1 MEEKKRLIY
10 PDILRIVSIFGVI
23 VLHCVG
29 ELWDQIPIKSKGW
42 VALVAIDSLFRF
54 AVPVFVMVSG
64 MFMLS
69 PSKNR
74 GIKKLYS
81 KNILRIVTSFAF
93 WSIVYLLYHQASDF
107 IVNRGSFKPDFRS
120 VLNSFFAGEY
130 HLWFMYMIAG
140 LYIVTP
146 ILCRL
151 VEKKSTMQYFLMIWF
166 IFCMAQNFIYLV
178 PGIGK
183 YAFGFMNLFKI
194 SIAVEYS
201 GYYVLGYY
209 LHNYEIEKPLKVSV
223 NILACLSTFG
233 IVAVTIFTSFRSN
246 ELVTKYLEYLLPMTA
261 LQSVAVFLCIKNKFQ
276 DFNPSKK
283 AQKAIYTLSKISF
296 GVYLSHLL
304 VIKIAKKMCLSF
316 FSFPTCITFGIM
328 LIAALILSPLISYI
342 LNKIPILNKYIV

>member
-23 VLHCVG
+23 VIHCVA
-29 ELWDQIPIKSKGW
+29 ELCLVIPIKSKSW
-42 VALVAIDSLFRF
+42 VALVLIDSLFRF

-64 MFMLS
+64 IFMLS
-69 PSKNR
+69 PSKNY

-81 KNILRIVTSFAF
+81 KNILRIITSFTF
-93 WSIVYLLYHQASDF
+93 WSLIYMLYHKSDYV
-107 IVNRGSFKPDFRS
+107 IAGNSFKQIFLS
-120 VLNSFFAGEY
+120 IFNGFFAGEY

-146 ILCRL
+146 ILRKL
-151 VEKKSTMQYFLMIWF
+151 VEKKSTTQYFLMIWF
-166 IFCMAQNFIYLV
+166 IFCIVRNFIYLV

-183 YAFGFMNLFKI
+183 YAFGFMNLLKI

-209 LHNYEIEKPLKVSV
+209 LHNYEIEKPIEISI
-223 NILACLSTFG
+223 NIGACLGTIG
-233 IVAVTIFTSFRSN
+233 IAAITIFTSFRSN
-246 ELVTKYLEYLLPMTA
+246 EVVTRYLEYLLPMTA
-261 LQSVAVFLCIKNKFQ
+261 LQSAAVFLYIKNKVQGF
-276 DFNPSKK
+276 DPSKK

-304 VIKIAKKMCLSF
+304 IIKIAKKMCLSF
-316 FSFPTCITFGIM
+316 FSFPTYITFGIM

>member
-1 MEEKKRLIY
+1 
-10 PDILRIVSIFGVI
+10 
-23 VLHCVG
+23 
-29 ELWDQIPIKSKGW
+29 
-42 VALVAIDSLFRF
+42 
-54 AVPVFVMVSG
+54 
-64 MFMLS
+64 
-69 PSKNR
+69 
-74 GIKKLYS
+74 
-81 KNILRIVTSFAF
+81 
-93 WSIVYLLYHQASDF
+93 
-107 IVNRGSFKPDFRS
+107 
-120 VLNSFFAGEY
+120 
-130 HLWFMYMIAG
+130 
-140 LYIVTP
+140 
-146 ILCRL
+146 
-151 VEKKSTMQYFLMIWF
+151 MQYFLMIWF

-283 AQKAIYTLSKISF
+283 AQKAIYALSKISF
-296 GVYLSHLL
+296 GVYLSIFL
-304 VIKIAKKMCLSF
+304 
-316 FSFPTCITFGIM
+316 
-328 LIAALILSPLISYI
+328 
-342 LNKIPILNKYIV
+342 